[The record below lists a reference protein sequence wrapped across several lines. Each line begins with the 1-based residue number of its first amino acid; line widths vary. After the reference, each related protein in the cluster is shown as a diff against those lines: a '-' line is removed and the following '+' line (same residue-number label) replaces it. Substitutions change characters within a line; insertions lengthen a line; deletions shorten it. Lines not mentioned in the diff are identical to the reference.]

1 MTPCG
6 YDACN
11 YQPSWKAFAA
21 LNLWNCL
28 NFVDLS
34 NWSETDSHIYYPVKR
49 VSRSMSIPTW

>member
-1 MTPCG
+1 MTPCT

-11 YQPSWKAFAA
+11 YQPSWEAFAA

-34 NWSETDSHIYYPVKR
+34 NWSEIDSHIYYPVER
-49 VSRSMSIPTW
+49 VSRSIPTW